1 MAQTIK
7 KTVRE
12 VVHEMKNITM
22 NVMKS
27 GAYLY
32 PFRVNHLDISVILRV
47 TFLLNFFYIIFWG
60 RIAL

>member
-12 VVHEMKNITM
+12 DVHEMKNITM
-22 NVMKS
+22 NAMKS

-47 TFLLNFFYIIFWG
+47 TFLLNFFI
-60 RIAL
+60 